1 MKLSFL
7 QSIALAGVL
16 GCCSGAR
23 AGADSEVPVT
33 SSKPSLLP
41 IRSAVLVKE
50 VSGHV
55 QYAYDGTGWREL
67 TKGKSLRPGA
77 TIRASSGSAA
87 ILKVGD
93 SASFYKVSAL
103 TAVHITQETP
113 AEENGVVSVAAART
127 RTSGPTFAAD

>member
-1 MKLSFL
+1 M
-7 QSIALAGVL
+7 
-16 GCCSGAR
+16 
-23 AGADSEVPVT
+23 T

-50 VSGHV
+50 VIGHV

-127 RTSGPTFAAD
+127 RSSGPTLAAD

>member
-1 MKLSFL
+1 MKLSLL
-7 QSIALAGVL
+7 QSIALAGLL

-23 AGADSEVPVT
+23 AGAETDITVT

-41 IRSAVLVKE
+41 IRSVVLVKE

-113 AEENGVVSVAAART
+113 AEESGVVSIAAAR
-127 RTSGPTFAAD
+127 SINGPSFAAD